1 MGLRIIDSALSTPK
15 KIVTNDDLAEKM
27 DTSDEWISKRT
38 GIKQRYQV
46 VDETNSS
53 MATDVAEK
61 LLASTKIDAKELD
74 LIIVATMSP
83 DYLSPSTAA
92 TVQGN
97 IGAINAMSFDI
108 SAACS
113 GFVYGMSIVNSL
125 LKAGNAKKALLIGS
139 EALTRLLDWDDRSTA
154 VLFGDSAAGVLVEN
168 DTSNTS
174 YVINEKMDTYGEL
187 GQYLTAGN
195 HSALSNPEQSYFFQ
209 MNGRKVYEFA
219 TKRVPESI
227 TTVLNEANIDPK
239 DVKYFLLHQAN
250 ARIVKSV
257 AKKLDLPIEKFPINI
272 DRYGNTAAASEPVL
286 LAEMMAAGK
295 LNRGDIVVFSGF
307 GGGLTV
313 GTNVI
318 KY

>member
-15 KIVTNDDLAEKM
+15 KVVTNDDLTKIL

-38 GIKQRYQV
+38 GIKQRYQA
-46 VDETNSS
+46 VDETTSS
-53 MATDVAEK
+53 MATDVANK
-61 LLASTKIDAKELD
+61 LLEKSKTDAGEID
-74 LIIVATMSP
+74 LIVVATMSP
-83 DYLSPSTAA
+83 DYLSPSVAA

-97 IGAINAMSFDI
+97 IGATNAMAFDI

-113 GFVYGMSIVNSL
+113 GFVYGMGIVNSML
-125 LKAGNAKKALLIGS
+125 HTGKFKKAILIGA
-139 EALTRLLDWDDRSTA
+139 ETLTRLLDWTDRSTA
-154 VLFGDSAAGVLVEN
+154 VLFGDSAAGILAEN
-168 DTSNTS
+168 DTTNSS
-174 YVINEKMDTYGEL
+174 QLINEKLDTYGDM

-195 HSALSNPEQSYFFQ
+195 VAALNDSEQSYFFQ

-227 TTVLNEANIDPK
+227 LTVLDEANINPD

-250 ARIVKSV
+250 ERIVKSV
-257 AKKLDLPIEKFPINI
+257 AKKLDLPMDKFPVNI
-272 DRYGNTAAASEPVL
+272 GRFGNTAAASEPVL
-286 LAEMMAAGK
+286 LAEMLAEGK
-295 LNRGDIVVFSGF
+295 INRGDIIVFSGF